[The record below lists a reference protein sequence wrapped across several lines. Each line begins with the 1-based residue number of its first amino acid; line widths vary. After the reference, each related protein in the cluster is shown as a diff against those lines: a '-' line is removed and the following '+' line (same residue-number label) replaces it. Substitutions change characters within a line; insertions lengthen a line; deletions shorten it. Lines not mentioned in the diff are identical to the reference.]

1 MIFSTR
7 SSKNVLIVVNVL
19 LYEYRKPN
27 SKNNLGGKSEQR
39 KKKQKKLMK
48 IDTSTFFEGRENAIH
63 LSAVDFSFVSD

>member
-27 SKNNLGGKSEQR
+27 SKIISEANQNKG
-39 KKKQKKLMK
+39 KKKQKLMK

-63 LSAVDFSFVSD
+63 LSAVDFSFVGD

>member
-1 MIFSTR
+1 MCFLMIFSTR

-27 SKNNLGGKSEQR
+27 SKLISEANQNKG

-48 IDTSTFFEGRENAIH
+48 IDTSTFF
-63 LSAVDFSFVSD
+63 SFVGD

>member
-27 SKNNLGGKSEQR
+27 SKLISEANQNKG

-48 IDTSTFFEGRENAIH
+48 IDTSTFF
-63 LSAVDFSFVSD
+63 SFVGD

>member
-1 MIFSTR
+1 MIFTTR

-27 SKNNLGGKSEQR
+27 SKLISEANQNKG

-48 IDTSTFFEGRENAIH
+48 IDTSTFF
-63 LSAVDFSFVSD
+63 SFVGD